1 VLKKFYN
8 FKLKHPKY
16 GLNVT
21 PNNVRHVFDTEV
33 FVFLPTRTPSG
44 SRIVIINPGTKWNPK
59 LVSVQDIFKAIMVA
73 IEIAMMEPKTQVG
86 GVQVIL
92 NMEGFTL
99 SHVCQFSPMVAK
111 LIVDWVQECAP
122 IRLKGLHIINQSIF
136 FNMVYTIFKPF
147 IGERLKRKI
156 YFHGSNENSLC
167 DQICAEALP
176 ESLGGT
182 GTMLD
187 YPGKL
192 LSDMLFY
199 YQDIFEEINTYC
211 YLKEKTSTAE

>member
-1 VLKKFYN
+1 
-8 FKLKHPKY
+8 
-16 GLNVT
+16 
-21 PNNVRHVFDTEV
+21 
-33 FVFLPTRTPSG
+33 
-44 SRIVIINPGTKWNPK
+44 
-59 LVSVQDIFKAIMVA
+59 VQDIFKAIMVA

-147 IGERLKRKI
+147 IGERLKRKVSMDVVFI
-156 YFHGSNENSLC
+156 KQLNDSLC
-167 DQICAEALP
+167 AL
-176 ESLGGT
+176 
-182 GTMLD
+182 D
-187 YPGKL
+187 L
-192 LSDMLFY
+192 LSWF
-199 YQDIFEEINTYC
+199 Q
-211 YLKEKTSTAE
+211 